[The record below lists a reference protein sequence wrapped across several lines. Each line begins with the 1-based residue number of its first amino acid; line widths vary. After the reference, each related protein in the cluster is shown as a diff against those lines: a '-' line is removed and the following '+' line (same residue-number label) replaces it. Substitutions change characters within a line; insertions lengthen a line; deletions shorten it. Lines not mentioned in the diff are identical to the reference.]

1 MHTAQLE
8 FGTKTA
14 ALQLSGHH
22 ACTSRM
28 WETRKLKL
36 GQFKKMFLLFCHL
49 MKLQYAQS
57 LVVGVLEASWVWDK
71 NCGFASFGYYAW
83 TSRMWETQKLELG
96 QFKKIFLL
104 FCHLIK
110 LAYMVAY
117 GVQYAQSLVVG
128 VLEASWVWDENCG
141 FATFWLS
148 TMHGLQEC
156 GRLEN

>member
-1 MHTAQLE
+1 MQISFFLHEIDGQSGVSILWVHTAQLE

-28 WETRKLKL
+28 WETR
-36 GQFKKMFLLFCHL
+36 
-49 MKLQYAQS
+49 
-57 LVVGVLEASWVWDK
+57 
-71 NCGFASFGYYAW
+71 
-83 TSRMWETQKLELG
+83 KLELG

-117 GVQYAQSLVVG
+117 GVQYAQSLVM
-128 VLEASWVWDENCG
+128 E
-141 FATFWLS
+141 FLS
-148 TMHGLQEC
+148 GSQLSL
-156 GRLEN
+156 G

>member
-1 MHTAQLE
+1 MILTEKKTRAEKLGRFIFANKFDTSLLFENGASAKLGEHNAIFFLHEIDGQSGVSILWVHTAQLE

-28 WETRKLKL
+28 WETR
-36 GQFKKMFLLFCHL
+36 
-49 MKLQYAQS
+49 
-57 LVVGVLEASWVWDK
+57 
-71 NCGFASFGYYAW
+71 
-83 TSRMWETQKLELG
+83 KLELG

-117 GVQYAQSLVVG
+117 GVQYAQSLEFWKLVEFGTKTVALPPCMHFKNVG
-128 VLEASWVWDENCG
+128 DLKTID
-141 FATFWLS
+141 
-148 TMHGLQEC
+148 
-156 GRLEN
+156 